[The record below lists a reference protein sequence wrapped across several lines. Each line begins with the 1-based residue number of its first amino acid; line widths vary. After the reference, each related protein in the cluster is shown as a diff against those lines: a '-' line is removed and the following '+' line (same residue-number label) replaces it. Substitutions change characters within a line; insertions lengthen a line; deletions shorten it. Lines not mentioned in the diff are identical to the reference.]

1 LQKAGATDAQLA
13 ALDDPDRAVN
23 SELFDELQRAVIRFA
38 IASSRDI
45 RVPNVVFDVL
55 KQRLLATEVV
65 ELAAVTAAYNMV
77 ARLLVVLEV
86 NPEM

>member
-65 ELAAVTAAYNMV
+65 ELAAVTAAYNMSR
-77 ARLLVVLEV
+77 AYWSRWR
-86 NPEM
+86 